1 MQIQTSQ
8 QTFLDFSI
16 FEISRFPLEEF
27 YNMDPRTIKT
37 LRRLGTFAAEVT
49 ERRFKIAFR

>member
-8 QTFLDFSI
+8 QTFLDLSI
-16 FEISRFPLEEF
+16 FEISRFPLKEF
-27 YNMDPRTIKT
+27 YYMDPRTIKT
-37 LRRLGTFAAEVT
+37 LRRLGTYAAEVT